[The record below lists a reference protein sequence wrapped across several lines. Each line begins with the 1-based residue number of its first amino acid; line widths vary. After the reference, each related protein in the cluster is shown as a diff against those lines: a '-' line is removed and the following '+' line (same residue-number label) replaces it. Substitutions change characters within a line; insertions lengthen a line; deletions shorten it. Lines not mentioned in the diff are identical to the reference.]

1 MDLSFRNIGLMGR
14 TDLPEV
20 LDNLQQI
27 AEYLTQVGCHVILE
41 SSLAEALHTSQWQV
55 SSVKLLGE
63 ASDLI
68 VVVGGDGTLLGASRV
83 LSLGDTPVVG
93 VNRGQL
99 GFLTDILPD
108 QFEAQLKQIL
118 TGQYQIERRFLLGC
132 RIKRDRTPVASE
144 LAFNDVV
151 LHSSA
156 AVQMIE
162 FELYIDGEYVYTQRS
177 DGVIVSSPTGST
189 AYALS
194 AGGSIM
200 HPSLDAIAIV
210 PMFPHTLSSRP
221 IVVNANSEIK
231 MIIGPSKDTPPQISC
246 DGQAGIQLEVG
257 DVVYVSKHTRWLHL
271 LHPTSHNFYEA
282 CRSKLGWS
290 SSLI

>member
-1 MDLSFRNIGLMGR
+1 MELSFRNIGLMGR

-20 LDNLQQI
+20 LDNLRQI
-27 AEYLTQVGCHVILE
+27 AEFLSRAGCHVILE
-41 SSLAEALHTSQWQV
+41 SSLAEALSATQWQV

-68 VVVGGDGTLLGASRV
+68 IVVGGDGTLLGASR
-83 LSLGDTPVVG
+83 LLTLGDTPVVG

-108 QFEAQLKQIL
+108 QMEAQLKQIL
-118 TGQYQIERRFLLGC
+118 AGQYQIERRFLLGC

-144 LAFNDVV
+144 LALNDVV

-162 FELYIDGEYVYTQRS
+162 FDLYIDGEYVYTQRS

-231 MIIGPSKDTPPQISC
+231 MIIGPCKDTPPQISC